1 MFFKNSIQ
9 STPYFVKVDID
20 NFFHYS
26 VLSDLKL
33 WSMTQVINKNFINK
47 IWLFLLLFSL
57 NSLINLSYAN
67 ERIVVAGD
75 ALTEIV
81 FDLGAGEDI
90 VGVDSS
96 SRYPKQVTQLP
107 QIGNVKLLNIES
119 VLSLTPSLVISFD
132 DAEIANVLKQI
143 SQAKVE
149 VLTVKRVPSTIELLY
164 ENINKIAAKLGRE
177 KEGQKLIKRIQNDL
191 SLIQNRTATRRQKT
205 KVLCLMNMEGNIF
218 IAGKNT
224 AIDALITIAGG
235 ENLATHNSVR
245 TYTSESLIAM
255 NPEVIILT
263 NHSIE
268 ELGGFDKINT
278 IPGITET
285 DAYKNHGIVI
295 IDDRY
300 LFEIGPRVVEVV
312 FKLFNG
318 FYPE

>member
-1 MFFKNSIQ
+1 M
-9 STPYFVKVDID
+9 VDID
-20 NFFHYS
+20 NCFHYS

-47 IWLFLLLFSL
+47 MWLFLLLFSL
-57 NSLINLSYAN
+57 NSLNNFSSAN
-67 ERIVVAGD
+67 ERIVVAGST
-75 ALTEIV
+75 LTEIV
-81 FDLGAGEDI
+81 FALGAGEDI
-90 VGVDSS
+90 VGVDNS

-132 DAEIANVLKQI
+132 DAEITNVLKQI
-143 SQAKVE
+143 SQAKIE
-149 VLTVKRVPSTIELLY
+149 ILPLKREPSTVELLY
-164 ENINKIAAKLGRE
+164 EKISKIAAKLNRA

-205 KVLCLMNMEGNIF
+205 TVLCLMNMEGNIF

-245 TYTSESLIAM
+245 TYTSESLTAM

-295 IDDRY
+295 IDDSY
-300 LFEIGPRVVEVV
+300 LFAIGPRVVEVV
-312 FKLFNG
+312 FELFNG

>member
-1 MFFKNSIQ
+1 MFFENFIQ
-9 STPYFVKVDID
+9 SLPYFVVVDID
-20 NFFHYS
+20 NCFHYS

-47 IWLFLLLFSL
+47 MWLFLLLFSL
-57 NSLINLSYAN
+57 NSLNNFSSAN
-67 ERIVVAGD
+67 ERIVVAGST
-75 ALTEIV
+75 LTEIV
-81 FDLGAGEDI
+81 FALGAGEDI
-90 VGVDSS
+90 VGVDNS

-132 DAEIANVLKQI
+132 DAEITNVLKQI
-143 SQAKVE
+143 SQAKIE
-149 VLTVKRVPSTIELLY
+149 ILPLKREPSTVELLY
-164 ENINKIAAKLGRE
+164 EKISKIAAKLNRA

-205 KVLCLMNMEGNIF
+205 TVLCLMNMEGNIF

-245 TYTSESLIAM
+245 TYTSESLTAM

-295 IDDRY
+295 IDDSY
-300 LFEIGPRVVEVV
+300 LFAIGPRVVEVV
-312 FKLFNG
+312 FELFNG

>member
-1 MFFKNSIQ
+1 MFFENFIQ
-9 STPYFVKVDID
+9 SLPYFVVVDID
-20 NFFHYS
+20 NCFHYS
-26 VLSDLKL
+26 VLSDLNL
-33 WSMTQVINKNFINK
+33 RSITQVINKNFINK
-47 IWLFLLLFSL
+47 MWLFLLLFSL
-57 NSLINLSYAN
+57 NSLINFSSAN
-67 ERIVVAGD
+67 ERIVVAGST
-75 ALTEIV
+75 LTEIV
-81 FDLGAGEDI
+81 FALGAGEDI
-90 VGVDSS
+90 VGVDNS

-143 SQAKVE
+143 SQAKIE
-149 VLTVKRVPSTIELLY
+149 ILPLKREPSTVESLY
-164 ENINKIAAKLGRE
+164 ENISKIAAKLDRA
-177 KEGQKLIKRIQNDL
+177 KEGQKLIKQIKNDL

-205 KVLCLMNMEGNIF
+205 TVLCLTNMEGNIF

-245 TYTSESLIAM
+245 SYTSESLTAM

-278 IPGITET
+278 IAGITET

-295 IDDRY
+295 IDDSY
-300 LFEIGPRVVEVV
+300 LFAIGPRVVEVV

>member
-1 MFFKNSIQ
+1 MFFENFIQ
-9 STPYFVKVDID
+9 SLPYFVVVDID
-20 NFFHYS
+20 NCFHYS

-47 IWLFLLLFSL
+47 MWLFLLLFSL
-57 NSLINLSYAN
+57 NSLINFSSAN
-67 ERIVVAGD
+67 ERIVVAGG

-81 FDLGAGEDI
+81 FALGAGEDI
-90 VGVDSS
+90 VGVDNS

-143 SQAKVE
+143 SQAKIE
-149 VLTVKRVPSTIELLY
+149 IFPLKREPSTVELLY
-164 ENINKIAAKLGRE
+164 ENISKIAAKLDRA
-177 KEGQKLIKRIQNDL
+177 KEGQKLIKRIKNDL

-245 TYTSESLIAM
+245 TYTSESLTAM

-278 IPGITET
+278 IAGITET

-295 IDDRY
+295 IDDSY
-300 LFEIGPRVVEVV
+300 LFAIGPRVVEVV

>member
-1 MFFKNSIQ
+1 
-9 STPYFVKVDID
+9 
-20 NFFHYS
+20 
-26 VLSDLKL
+26 
-33 WSMTQVINKNFINK
+33 MTQVINKNFINK

-90 VGVDSS
+90 VGVDGS

-107 QIGNVKLLNIES
+107 QIGNVKLLNIEA

-149 VLTVKRVPSTIELLY
+149 VLTLKRVPSTVELLY
-164 ENINKIAAKLGRE
+164 ENINKIAVKLDRA

-191 SLIQNRTATRRQKT
+191 SLIQNRTATSRQKT

-295 IDDRY
+295 IDDSY
-300 LFEIGPRVVEVV
+300 LFAIGPRVVEVV

>member
-1 MFFKNSIQ
+1 
-9 STPYFVKVDID
+9 
-20 NFFHYS
+20 
-26 VLSDLKL
+26 
-33 WSMTQVINKNFINK
+33 MTQVINKNFINK
-47 IWLFLLLFSL
+47 MWLFLLLFSL
-57 NSLINLSYAN
+57 NSLNNFSSAN
-67 ERIVVAGD
+67 ERIVVAGST
-75 ALTEIV
+75 LTEIV
-81 FDLGAGEDI
+81 FALGAGEDI
-90 VGVDSS
+90 VGVDNS

-143 SQAKVE
+143 SQAKIE
-149 VLTVKRVPSTIELLY
+149 ILPLKREPSTVESLY
-164 ENINKIAAKLGRE
+164 ENISKIAAKLDRA

-205 KVLCLMNMEGNIF
+205 TVLCLMNMEGNIF
-218 IAGKNT
+218 IVGKNT

-245 TYTSESLIAM
+245 TYTSESLTAM

-278 IPGITET
+278 IPGISET

-295 IDDRY
+295 IDDSY
-300 LFEIGPRVVEVV
+300 LFTIGPRVVEVV

>member
-1 MFFKNSIQ
+1 
-9 STPYFVKVDID
+9 
-20 NFFHYS
+20 
-26 VLSDLKL
+26 
-33 WSMTQVINKNFINK
+33 MTQVINKNFINK
-47 IWLFLLLFSL
+47 MWLFLLLFSL
-57 NSLINLSYAN
+57 NSLNNFSSAN
-67 ERIVVAGD
+67 ERIVVAGST
-75 ALTEIV
+75 LTEIV
-81 FDLGAGEDI
+81 FALGAGEDI
-90 VGVDSS
+90 VGVDNS

-132 DAEIANVLKQI
+132 DAEITNVLKQI
-143 SQAKVE
+143 SQAKIE
-149 VLTVKRVPSTIELLY
+149 ILPLKREPSTVELLY
-164 ENINKIAAKLGRE
+164 EKISKIAAKLNRA

-205 KVLCLMNMEGNIF
+205 TVLCLMNMEGNIF

-245 TYTSESLIAM
+245 TYTSESLTAM

-295 IDDRY
+295 IDDSY
-300 LFEIGPRVVEVV
+300 LFAIGPRVVEVV
-312 FKLFNG
+312 FELFNG

>member
-1 MFFKNSIQ
+1 MFFENFIQ
-9 STPYFVKVDID
+9 SLPYFVVVDID
-20 NFFHYS
+20 NCFHYS
-26 VLSDLKL
+26 VLSDLNL
-33 WSMTQVINKNFINK
+33 RSITQVINKNFINK
-47 IWLFLLLFSL
+47 MWLFLLLFSL
-57 NSLINLSYAN
+57 NSLINFSSAN
-67 ERIVVAGD
+67 ERIVVAGST
-75 ALTEIV
+75 LTEIV
-81 FDLGAGEDI
+81 FALGAGEDI
-90 VGVDSS
+90 VGVDNS

-107 QIGNVKLLNIES
+107 QVGNVKLLNIES

-143 SQAKVE
+143 SQAKIE
-149 VLTVKRVPSTIELLY
+149 ILPLKREPSTVESLY
-164 ENINKIAAKLGRE
+164 ENISKIAAKLDRA
-177 KEGQKLIKRIQNDL
+177 KEGQKLIKGIQNDL

-205 KVLCLMNMEGNIF
+205 KVLCLMNMERNIF
-218 IAGKNT
+218 IVGKNT

-245 TYTSESLIAM
+245 TYTNESLTAM

-278 IPGITET
+278 IAGITET

-295 IDDRY
+295 IDDSY
-300 LFEIGPRVVEVV
+300 LFTIGPRVVEVV